1 MSKRQHLECKLNK
14 TLLDGY
20 STTSGYSL
28 CGNCYATK
36 DGTFHF
42 FPTTPWLLN
51 EFHISPV
58 GGYQGALETYE
69 WLAWKVRKISLI
81 SKFVLFVINL
91 LIQKFCSC
99 LSLGLNLELST
110 KAFRW
115 ILSFGLFFISFFIV
129 YFHCWVMLFCF
140 FFKIYQIDQGSRLD
154 NRNI

>member
-1 MSKRQHLECKLNK
+1 MQAKQNLARWIFNHKWVFLVWEFVMLQRMEHSIF
-14 TLLDGY
+14 
-20 STTSGYSL
+20 S
-28 CGNCYATK
+28 
-36 DGTFHF
+36 
-42 FPTTPWLLN
+42 PTTPWLLN